1 MEPFEGNTAGAPE
14 PVPVSTKQERIA
26 TLAKQSPQM
35 AFTSLNH
42 YLDLKWLHR
51 ACILT
56 RKDGAVGVDGQT
68 YEEYRKDLFG
78 NLRSLLERAKSGSY
92 RAPPVRR
99 SYIPK
104 GGSSTEKR
112 PIGIPTLEDK
122 ILQRAVVMI
131 LESIYEQD
139 FHEGSYGF
147 RPKRSAHQALDELR
161 RTLVQWRGGWV
172 LEVDIRKFFDC
183 LDHSQL
189 REFIRR
195 RVRDGVLLRLI
206 GKWLKSGVM
215 EDGAIH
221 YPESGSPQ
229 GGVISPLLANVYLH
243 YVLDEWFEQD
253 VKPRL
258 RGPAK
263 LIRYADDVVLVFADE
278 SDARRV
284 DAVIGKRF
292 AKYGLTLHPEKTR
305 LIQFKRPRSEG
316 SGSKSRPS
324 TFDLLGF
331 TVYWG
336 RTRRGGWAVKTRT
349 AADRFRRAARAYNQ
363 WCRRN
368 RHLPVP
374 EQQATL
380 RRKLVGHYRYYGRPG
395 NYGALARLLR
405 IVTKLWHKWLS
416 RRSWKAYLNWTKF
429 NQLLSRHPLPRPR
442 IRVRASIAGEPI
454 T

>member
-1 MEPFEGNTAGAPE
+1 MPGPASPFAEVRHLLP
-14 PVPVSTKQERIA
+14 
-26 TLAKQSPQM
+26 
-35 AFTSLNH
+35 NH

-206 GKWLKSGVM
+206 G
-215 EDGAIH
+215 
-221 YPESGSPQ
+221 
-229 GGVISPLLANVYLH
+229 
-243 YVLDEWFEQD
+243 
-253 VKPRL
+253 
-258 RGPAK
+258 
-263 LIRYADDVVLVFADE
+263 
-278 SDARRV
+278 
-284 DAVIGKRF
+284 
-292 AKYGLTLHPEKTR
+292 
-305 LIQFKRPRSEG
+305 
-316 SGSKSRPS
+316 
-324 TFDLLGF
+324 
-331 TVYWG
+331 
-336 RTRRGGWAVKTRT
+336 
-349 AADRFRRAARAYNQ
+349 
-363 WCRRN
+363 N
-368 RHLPVP
+368 R
-374 EQQATL
+374 E
-380 RRKLVGHYRYYGRPG
+380 
-395 NYGALARLLR
+395 
-405 IVTKLWHKWLS
+405 
-416 RRSWKAYLNWTKF
+416 
-429 NQLLSRHPLPRPR
+429 
-442 IRVRASIAGEPI
+442 
-454 T
+454 